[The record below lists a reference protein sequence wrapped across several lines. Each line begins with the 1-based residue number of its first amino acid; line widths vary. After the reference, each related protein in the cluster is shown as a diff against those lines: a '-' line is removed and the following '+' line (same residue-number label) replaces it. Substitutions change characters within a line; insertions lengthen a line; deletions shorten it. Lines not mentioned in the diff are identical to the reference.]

1 MGWTNGCLLITSVRQ
16 GGPPR
21 PPGWSQIKSL
31 SESEKNLIR
40 IRYHALDLIDQSGAT
55 MSVKSLEIPFWEL
68 ALLAALLPAVWIAR
82 RWRQRRP
89 PPGHCRVC
97 GYDLRATPERCP
109 ECGAIPES

>member
-1 MGWTNGCLLITSVRQ
+1 LEGYFDLRISVQTSNLKPTRWHQVEVLAHHRFA
-16 GGPPR
+16 GI
-21 PPGWSQIKSL
+21 SY
-31 SESEKNLIR
+31 EKFLVDSAYSMTWI
-40 IRYHALDLIDQSGAT
+40 A
-55 MSVKSLEIPFWEL
+55 IPFWEL

-109 ECGAIPES
+109 ECGAIPQVLTADERG